1 MSHAAS
7 ITLTGRVG
15 TDLQLSSGLTGD
27 RVTFRVVATE
37 RRFDRDGQGW
47 VDGDEFGVRVICWRG
62 LAAAV
67 AATVRRGDPVVVVGR
82 IATRRF
88 EKEGATQYFT
98 EVKADTVGL
107 DVARVGGRIARKQ
120 PDAFGSASGLPD
132 GNGHLTGS
140 AGHIGSG
147 APGDDPFGA
156 HDDLPEGQPHDD
168 LPPEPDECD
177 DPWGRLDEPE
187 ERPGELVGSG

>member
-15 TDLQLSSGLTGD
+15 TDPLLSSGVTGD

-37 RRFDRDGQGW
+37 RRFDRDGQEW
-47 VDGDEFGVRVICWRG
+47 VDGDEFGVRVICWRS
-62 LAAAV
+62 LASAV
-67 AATVRRGDPVVVVGR
+67 VATVRKGDPVVVVGR

-88 EKEGATQYFT
+88 EKDGTTQYFT

-120 PDAFGSASGLPD
+120 PDAFGATAAQADGGPVEITSGRVPD
-132 GNGHLTGS
+132 LG
-140 AGHIGSG
+140 
-147 APGDDPFGA
+147 
-156 HDDLPEGQPHDD
+156 HDD
-168 LPPEPDECD
+168 LPPEPEYD
-177 DPWGRLDEPE
+177 DPWGPADDALAA
-187 ERPGELVGSG
+187 RPGELVGSG